1 MLPERASKIQNWI
14 DWKDWNFL
22 KIWPPRC
29 SFQKLTCLNLEF
41 WLSLLASSQL
51 AFLLLCRS
59 QFIFYFNMSILL
71 ALNCQFMQSSFFA
84 MHFLGGC
91 LLCWCP
97 FRAYTTTFYYN
108 TTLTFAGASHKFYA
122 IKIIRYYVF
131 YASFRKCV
139 SFSSPFSNKIYSEK
153 KDAVAEE
160 NAYHLCH
167 HFFLISSS
175 FTIFIKFFFRRCC
188 YYHYY
193 YCSDPSMS
201 WRNIGKD

>member
-1 MLPERASKIQNWI
+1 MEFYTLLMFITLYAARFFIYHTNTYINSISLCVDEWMLPEWASKIQNWI

-41 WLSLLASSQL
+41 WLCLLASSQL

-71 ALNCQFMQSSFFA
+71 ALNCQFMQSSFFV

-97 FRAYTTTFYYN
+97 FRAYI
-108 TTLTFAGASHKFYA
+108 L
-122 IKIIRYYVF
+122 
-131 YASFRKCV
+131 
-139 SFSSPFSNKIYSEK
+139 
-153 KDAVAEE
+153 
-160 NAYHLCH
+160 L
-167 HFFLISSS
+167 
-175 FTIFIKFFFRRCC
+175 
-188 YYHYY
+188 
-193 YCSDPSMS
+193 
-201 WRNIGKD
+201 